1 MSIRYS
7 VIEIFTSEGA
17 RCRNRVLC
25 EEVLAYVRGLKIAAR
40 CTVTK
45 GTEACYEDGEM
56 ATQNIVD
63 LSYNMPLKIEII
75 LPSAELDPVMKVL
88 EQMVCEGIVGVRE
101 LNVYWHKARKRL
113 LPPQI
118 KVRDVMTA
126 SPKRVQTTTPV
137 DQVVRLLLSQ
147 TFTGVPVVDAQDR
160 PVGVISQTDLIYRAK
175 MPMRLA
181 LMASSEPETVD
192 GVLKSLAEMTAEA
205 IMTQPDVHIQED
217 ALLMDGVNLMLEKNV
232 KRLLIVDAWGK
243 LTGIVSRMDVFQT
256 ITRESPDWKA
266 VRKGEIMLADAHF
279 VSDIMRRD
287 THTVLPDAPVE
298 EVLHMI
304 SADEIQRVAVVDEA
318 GRLLGLISDRNLLS
332 AFSDDQP
339 GIWQYLTR
347 IMAFSEKGKR
357 PKALQA
363 RLRSRKAKEVMKK
376 NIITVRE
383 DAFIEDAIQI
393 MTEKGFKRLPV
404 VDEDGIYQGMINRDS
419 LLRAGFEDK
428 REKDL

>member
-17 RCRNRVLC
+17 RCRNRVLY

-75 LPSAELDPVMKVL
+75 LPSAELDPVMEVL

-126 SPKRVQTTTPV
+126 LPKRVQTTTPV

-217 ALLMDGVNLMLEKNV
+217 ALLTDGVNLMLEKNV
-232 KRLLIVDAWGK
+232 KRPPGRGCLGK
-243 LTGIVSRMDVFQT
+243 AHRDRFAYGRF
-256 ITRESPDWKA
+256 PD
-266 VRKGEIMLADAHF
+266 HY
-279 VSDIMRRD
+279 
-287 THTVLPDAPVE
+287 
-298 EVLHMI
+298 
-304 SADEIQRVAVVDEA
+304 
-318 GRLLGLISDRNLLS
+318 
-332 AFSDDQP
+332 P
-339 GIWQYLTR
+339 GI
-347 IMAFSEKGKR
+347 
-357 PKALQA
+357 A
-363 RLRSRKAKEVMKK
+363 RLEGCSERRNHVGGRPLRVRHHAAGHPHGPARRLGGGGPPHDLGRRNSAGGWWWMSRGACW
-376 NIITVRE
+376 
-383 DAFIEDAIQI
+383 A
-393 MTEKGFKRLPV
+393 
-404 VDEDGIYQGMINRDS
+404 
-419 LLRAGFEDK
+419 
-428 REKDL
+428 